1 MTHGTAE
8 QLPTPV
14 PVLLMVR
21 ELDLGGVERDVTKIA
36 IHLDRRRFSPH
47 VATYCARGLRYE
59 ELFSAEIPILE
70 IPVLSLFSGNAVK
83 MAAKLRRYILAHGI
97 KIVHAYDAS
106 GILGLA
112 VAKMAGVPVAIGSQL
127 SHRGLL
133 DWKTRWLLRAA
144 DRYSDAIVVNCLA
157 LRRYL
162 VEDERVAESKLR
174 LCHNGV
180 LTDEFCPG
188 ECTLPREL
196 DGATVVIGTV
206 CVLREEK
213 NLPLLLS
220 AFAKI
225 QHLTSG
231 LRLVIV
237 GGGPELATLKGKAEQ
252 LGIADATVFV
262 SATRAVVQ
270 WLRAMNIFVLPS
282 YSEAFSNALLEAM
295 ACGCAVIGSDVGG
308 TPELVG
314 PSGERGLLFRNND
327 LDDLVEKLTRA
338 IRDRELRQRLAS
350 NAAAYVAQHL
360 TIETAA
366 ETTAH
371 IYEELLLKKSTQ
383 SQALKVDPNIWS
395 P

>member
-1 MTHGTAE
+1 MTHGTTE

-21 ELDLGGVERDVTKIA
+21 ELDLGGVERDVTQIA
-36 IHLDRRRFSPH
+36 MHLDRRRFFPH

-59 ELFSAEIPILE
+59 ELSSAGIPILE
-70 IPVLSLFSGNAVK
+70 IPVRSLFSANAVK
-83 MAAKLRRYILAHGI
+83 MAAELRRYILAHGI

-133 DWKTRWLLRAA
+133 DWKTRWLLRAT
-144 DRYSDAIVVNCLA
+144 DRYSDAILVNCLA

-180 LTDEFCPG
+180 LTHEFSPG
-188 ECTLPREL
+188 ERTLPREL
-196 DGATVVIGTV
+196 EGAALVVGTV
-206 CVLREEK
+206 CVLRKEK

-237 GGGPELATLKGKAEQ
+237 GGGPELATLKAVADQ
-252 LGIADATVFV
+252 LGIAGITVFA
-262 SATRAVVQ
+262 SATREVAQ

-308 TPELVG
+308 TPELIG

-327 LDDLVEKLTRA
+327 LEDLVDKLTRTLQNL
-338 IRDRELRQRLAS
+338 ELRQWLGS
-350 NAAAYVAQHL
+350 NAAAYVAQYL

-383 SQALKVDPNIWS
+383 SQA
-395 P
+395 